1 MGSCDFVVY
10 LQKKEMKFLITIG
23 AMVLLM
29 SFSLSAQEKTYS
41 ITAES
46 RNKAIDLI
54 NKANVKIKERHPEE
68 AFSLLVKATE
78 IDSTILDAYG
88 LMYDAAMYSK
98 SSSNEVITLLQ
109 KGKRIYPDDDEL
121 SFYLADIYRI
131 SEKLP
136 KAIAEYSITI
146 RLSKSQTTTPK
157 LIHSYYFNRGTCY
170 LKVKNYDAAILDY
183 AECLKR
189 DPENSFT
196 NLNMGNCYY
205 NKKQIAKARI
215 YWQKS
220 AEMGNGAAKEYLSKS
235 AKMVH

>member
-1 MGSCDFVVY
+1 
-10 LQKKEMKFLITIG
+10 MKLSILVSSILLLIT
-23 AMVLLM
+23 
-29 SFSLSAQEKTYS
+29 FSTSGQERSYN
-41 ITAES
+41 ITIKS
-46 RNKAIDLI
+46 RNEVISLT
-54 NKANVKIKERHPEE
+54 NQANQKIKDLHPEE
-68 AFSLLVKATE
+68 AFPLLLKAIA
-78 IDSTILDAYG
+78 IDSTIVDAYE
-88 LMYDAAMYSK
+88 LMYNAAMSAK
-98 SSSNEVITLLQ
+98 RGSSEVVAVLQ
-109 KGKRIYPDDDEL
+109 KGRRIYPEDDEL

-136 KAIAEYSITI
+136 KAIAEYSTAI

-183 AECLKR
+183 AECLKS

-205 NKKQIAKARI
+205 NKKQIVKARI

-220 AEMGNGAAKEYLSKS
+220 ADMGNGAAKEYISKS